1 MILSDIKYKRYK
13 FNFNRHFSSSKQSIK
28 QKEIIIISSK
38 DPSGKIHYG
47 EVGPLEGFSNDNIEA
62 CNSMLDNFLSKVD
75 FIDGIN
81 YQNII
86 SEFIEF
92 PALYFGF
99 EQLILSLNLKNGK
112 IDLPSKRININGV
125 VGLEE
130 SKTALD
136 QVADLAERYFST
148 VKLKVGRNSFDE
160 DLLFIESIYS
170 KFGERIKLRLDNNG
184 KWNYN
189 DAELYL
195 KELVKF
201 NIEYIEQPVADLD
214 ELMELSKFS
223 KVPVAADDSID
234 NFEQAEKVIRNS
246 NINFLVLKPSIRIG
260 IFDTYRIIEL
270 AEQFNTNV
278 IISSAFE
285 TAIGRLTLLYL
296 SALNNHDFAHGLNT
310 ELIGENYYKSAINYN
325 SPVISL
331 NKKDLIPHFDLE
343 L

>member
-28 QKEIIIISSK
+28 QKEIIIISAK
-38 DPSGKIHYG
+38 DPSGKIHYS

-62 CNSMLDNFLSKVD
+62 CNYMLDTILSKVN
-75 FIDGIN
+75 FIDGNN
-81 YQNII
+81 YNNII

-99 EQLILSLNLKNGK
+99 EQLILSLKLKNGK
-112 IDLPSKRININGV
+112 INLPSKKININGL

-130 SKTALD
+130 SRTALGKVD
-136 QVADLAERYFST
+136 DLAKKKFST

-160 DLLFIESIYS
+160 DFLLIESIYS
-170 KFGERIKLRLDNNG
+170 KFGDRIKLRLDNNG

-195 KELVKF
+195 KELGKF

-214 ELMELSKFS
+214 ELIELSKFS
-223 KVPVAADDSID
+223 KVPFAADESID
-234 NFEQAEKVIRNS
+234 NYEQAEKVIRNS

-260 IFDTYRIIEL
+260 LFDTYRIIEL
-270 AEQFNTNV
+270 AEQFETNV
-278 IISSAFE
+278 IITSAFE

-296 SALNNHDFAHGLNT
+296 SALNNHNYAHGLNT
-310 ELIGENYYKSAINYN
+310 ELIGENYFKSAINYD
-325 SPVISL
+325 SPVIIF
-331 NKKDLIPHFDLE
+331 NKKDLIPYFDLE
-343 L
+343 F